1 MTTYYHITDPSRKAK
16 IMREGLKKDSWVTL
30 EEDLDD
36 WLTRYMSDRFIRG
49 KRVQPGLFK
58 LEIPESWVSESL
70 QTDEFDQ
77 YQVNKKIPPSRLEY
91 LIVNAPDWNPEKI
104 MVKERSEIVG
114 QEEGRTV
121 PLTSLRGKGYE
132 GELGFSR
139 DRPS

>member
-1 MTTYYHITDPSRKAK
+1 
-16 IMREGLKKDSWVTL
+16 MREGLRVDSWITL

-36 WLTRYMSDRFIRG
+36 WITRYMSDRFIRG

-58 LEIPESWVSESL
+58 LQIPESWVSESL

-77 YQVNKKIPPSRLEY
+77 YQVNRRVPTSRLEY
-91 LIVNAPDWNPEKI
+91 LSVDASIWNPEEI
-104 MVKERSEIVG
+104 MVRERSEVVG
-114 QEEGRTV
+114 QEEGRTI
-121 PLTSLRGKGYE
+121 PLTSIKGKGYK